1 MSDIMS
7 MEQLI
12 GSAQGLKNAIEAN
25 TKMHITPSAKS
36 SNKSSSKHDLEY
48 AQLKAKYFTF
58 AQTFGVELDMFL
70 NSVSQSIKQEQL
82 RQEQERHRMQEAE
95 QERKMLQQKKE
106 KERLMENSEEIRS
119 NSHPT
124 IVEVED
130 HISLDYSPASSVTY
144 NDPEPEQSRLSAPAS
159 PIITKKVVKKEVV
172 KAAKQTKKTKTK
184 TKKKVIRK
192 KAVKGKPKSQ
202 PKAPKPKPQKAVN
215 EVQHV
220 EQKEEPQPQIV
231 YEPYKYNAQTVNWA
245 FDEFGVCRSTTI
257 VFVGNLPPRIQNM
270 AVKFFV
276 MKKANVKP
284 RQIENITLR
293 NGTRG
298 KYALVRFRRDVLI
311 SKINAFI
318 NNVNT
323 ENAELS
329 EKQKKN
335 DNGMS
340 SGNKNQG
347 RVSWQKRVF
356 LKHNETFRYFKNE
369 AAMWNDPTAR
379 HGLHVRNFD
388 ILNSK
393 CHKELTEAFLQCGD
407 LYKDIQIR
415 LDGYGEPFCLVVF
428 RRLEDA
434 IWCCNSEIIFGG
446 RVLEMKYDR
455 WS

>member
-12 GSAQGLKNAIEAN
+12 GSAQGLKNAIEAI
-25 TKMHITPSAKS
+25 TKMHITPSPKS
-36 SNKSSSKHDLEY
+36 SNKSTSKHDLEF
-48 AQLKAKYFTF
+48 AQLRAKYFTF
-58 AQTFGVELDMFL
+58 AQTFGVELGMFL

-82 RQEQERHRMQEAE
+82 RQEQEG
-95 QERKMLQQKKE
+95 E
-106 KERLMENSEEIRS
+106 KERLMENSEEIRT

-159 PIITKKVVKKEVV
+159 PIITNKVVKKEVA
-172 KAAKQTKKTKTK
+172 KAVKQTKKTKRK
-184 TKKKVIRK
+184 TKNKVIRK
-192 KAVKGKPKSQ
+192 KAVEDKPKSQ
-202 PKAPKPKPQKAVN
+202 PKAKPQHAVN

-220 EQKEEPQPQIV
+220 EQKEEPQQPQIV
-231 YEPYKYNAQTVNWA
+231 YEPYQYNAQTVNWA

-257 VFVGNLPPRIQNM
+257 VFIGNLPPRIQNM

-335 DNGMS
+335 DKGMS
-340 SGNKNQG
+340 SGQKNQG
-347 RVSWQKRVF
+347 KVSWQKRVF
-356 LKHNETFRYFKNE
+356 LKHNDTFRYFKNE